1 MALQFTTSAL
11 IPAQPAAIYAAWL
24 DSQGHTE
31 MTGADAVCSAELGGT
46 FQAWNGYI
54 QGTNLEL
61 KKNKKIVQAW
71 RTSEFSDDEPDSRVE
86 ITLKA
91 DGDVTEVT
99 IAHSGLPEH
108 GMQYL
113 QGWEDFYFTPMIA
126 YFAQQ

>member
-11 IPAQPAAIYAAWL
+11 IPARPSDIYAAWL

-31 MTGADAVCSAELGGT
+31 MTGAQAMCSAEIEGI

-54 QGTNLEL
+54 EGRNLEL
-61 KKNKKIVQAW
+61 QKNKRIVQAW
-71 RTSEFSDDEPDSRVE
+71 RTSEFSEKEPDSRVE
-86 ITLKA
+86 ITFKA

-99 IAHSGLPEH
+99 ICHSGLPEH

-113 QGWEDFYFTPMIA
+113 QGWADFYFSPMRA
-126 YFAQQ
+126 YFS

>member
-11 IPAQPAAIYAAWL
+11 IPAQPSDIYAAWL

-31 MTGADAVCSAELGGT
+31 MTGADAVCNAEPEGT

-54 QGTNLEL
+54 EGRNLEL
-61 KKNKKIVQAW
+61 KKNKRIVQAW
-71 RTSEFSDDEPDSRVE
+71 RTGEFSEDEPDSRVE

-113 QGWEDFYFTPMIA
+113 QGWTDFYFTPMVA